1 MKELEDIRKILE
13 LVKTNECSVGRA
25 IHQIY
30 SLFELEFNN
39 ALEADAH
46 NWDTRELTKPNESRL
61 LDEDEILDIW
71 TKNKEDCGMVTDF
84 ARKVISKTASI
95 VRVECA
101 KEKAEFGLS
110 VHESSRAMTL
120 KEVVNDLIITI
131 ATSSKAKEQVES
143 MVKLMKSYEELLK
156 KGKMA

>member
-1 MKELEDIRKILE
+1 MNRLEDIRKILE

-84 ARKVISKTASI
+84 ARKVISNTASI
-95 VRVECA
+95 VRA
-101 KEKAEFGLS
+101 KTF
-110 VHESSRAMTL
+110 
-120 KEVVNDLIITI
+120 KEVR
-131 ATSSKAKEQVES
+131 KELMDEVMPNFTKDKWQSYWKNKGVE
-143 MVKLMKSYEELLK
+143 
-156 KGKMA
+156 